1 MKKNTLILSMLL
13 AGTLFFVSCSKADV
27 TPTDEKATYKAMAT
41 TLSNLSNTKWK
52 FVNYSH
58 SKLAATFEKQVTL
71 QFEALTENSI
81 RYSGR
86 NFVNYYGGLLKV
98 DETKGLI
105 IKDDSSMG
113 SFSTLMAGPEEAMQ
127 AEDGFFKNLEKATYF
142 EVNGSTLLLYLGD
155 KNDKKTEVMEFAKDK

>member
-1 MKKNTLILSMLL
+1 MSVVLL
-13 AGTLFFVSCSKADV
+13 GTLFLVSCNDTDV

-52 FVNYSH
+52 FVNYSQN
-58 SKLAATFEKQVTL
+58 KLDATFEKQVTL
-71 QFEALTENSI
+71 QFDVLAENTI

-105 IKDDSSMG
+105 IKDDNARG
-113 SFSTLMAGPEEAMQ
+113 SFSTMMAGSEEAMK
-127 AEDGFFKNLEKATYF
+127 AEDGFFENLEKATYF
-142 EVNGSTLLLYLGD
+142 EVNGSKLSLYLGD
-155 KNDKKTEVMEFAKDK
+155 KTDKKTEVMEFTRDK